1 MKKQLY
7 IILLTV
13 FYLAG
18 ALNPVSAG
26 PFISINSIDAKTDF
40 PRIKVNIS
48 AVDPDGRGISGLDE
62 DRKSV
67 V

>member
-7 IILLTV
+7 IILLSVLMLTGV
-13 FYLAG
+13 LA
-18 ALNPVSAG
+18 PVSAG

-48 AVDPDGRGISGLDE
+48 AVDPDGRGIA
-62 DRKSV
+62 
-67 V
+67 